1 VALTFDRIKFT
12 SSTCLLRFKRHS
24 HGNDVITTFFK
35 LSGLWPSAVVEG
47 IYAVKERGAI
57 KKMDAVETTDLTLGD
72 TDTGYEENL
81 GGYQCRM
88 LRR

>member
-1 VALTFDRIKFT
+1 
-12 SSTCLLRFKRHS
+12 
-24 HGNDVITTFFK
+24 
-35 LSGLWPSAVVEG
+35 VEG

-57 KKMDAVETTDLTLGD
+57 KKMDAFETTDLTLGG

-88 LRR
+88 L

>member
-1 VALTFDRIKFT
+1 
-12 SSTCLLRFKRHS
+12 
-24 HGNDVITTFFK
+24 
-35 LSGLWPSAVVEG
+35 VEG

-57 KKMDAVETTDLTLGD
+57 KKMNAVEATDLTLGD
-72 TDTGYEENL
+72 TDIGYEENL